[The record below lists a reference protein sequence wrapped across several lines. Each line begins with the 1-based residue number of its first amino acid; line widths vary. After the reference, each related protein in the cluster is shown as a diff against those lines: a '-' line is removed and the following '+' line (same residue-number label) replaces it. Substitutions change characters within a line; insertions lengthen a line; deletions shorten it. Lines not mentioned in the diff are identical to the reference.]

1 MKRMMAALAAAVM
14 AIGCAFS
21 VSQSFGAAP
30 YKFIS
35 TASTNSNLV
44 VAGDHKLMTV
54 VAVNTT
60 TTVYYLKF
68 YDKSVAPTCNSDPVK
83 FLIPIPFGASNAGGG
98 AVVPFGI
105 DGLDFTQG
113 FGFCITGGSADNDN
127 ANAATGVTV
136 SFAVK

>member
-1 MKRMMAALAAAVM
+1 MKKLMFALGATLLAVAW
-14 AIGCAFS
+14 AISGS
-21 VSQSFGAAP
+21 PTFGAQP
-30 YKFIS
+30 YKYIS
-35 TASTNSNLV
+35 TSSTNSNLV
-44 VAGDHKLMTV
+44 VAGDHKVVTV
-54 VAVNTT
+54 VVANTT

-68 YDKSVAPTCNSDPVK
+68 YDKSVAPTCNTDAVK

-98 AVVPFGI
+98 AVIPFGT

-127 ANAATGVTV
+127 SNAATGVTV

>member
-1 MKRMMAALAAAVM
+1 MRRMIVAAVAALFAA
-14 AIGCAFS
+14 IFLLGPS
-21 VSQSFGAAP
+21 RAAQP

-35 TASTNSNLV
+35 AASTNATV
-44 VAGDHKLMTV
+44 VSPGDHKVVTV

-68 YDKSVAPTCNSDPVK
+68 YDKSTTPTCNSDPVK

-98 AVVPFGI
+98 AVIPFGT

-113 FGFCITGGSADNDN
+113 FSFCITGGSADNDN
-127 ANAATGVTV
+127 TNAATGVTV